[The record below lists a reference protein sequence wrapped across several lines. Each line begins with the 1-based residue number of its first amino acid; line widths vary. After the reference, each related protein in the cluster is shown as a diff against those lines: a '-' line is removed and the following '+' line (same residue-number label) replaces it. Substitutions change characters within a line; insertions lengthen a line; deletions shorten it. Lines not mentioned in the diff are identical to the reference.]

1 MHMSRTVIQVPI
13 DSAIRDKCHKIA
25 KEQGFSSLQ
34 EMLRLVLKK
43 FANGEIAIGI
53 YKLEKGQKEPVI
65 TI

>member
-13 DSAIRDKCHKIA
+13 DSAIKDKCQRIA

-34 EMLRLVLKK
+34 EMLRLILQKY
-43 FANGEIAIGI
+43 ANGEIGIGV
-53 YKLEKGQKEPVI
+53 YKLEKGQKEPIV

>member
-13 DSAIRDKCHKIA
+13 DSAIRDKCQKIA
-25 KEQGFSSLQ
+25 MEQGFSSLQ

-53 YKLEKGQKEPVI
+53 CKLEKGQSEPII